1 MSISAANISS
11 QTVGFT
17 SLANGRLWRWGTKMD
32 VSGAQPTFQ
41 IVDILTPFGPLRDT
55 VAIPGDIIKAMADSV
70 TSLLSNFRPTILL
83 GPPTSLVFSVDEGRG
98 FSIAQS
104 VPLTNSGVYGSL
116 LACTLST
123 SAPWLHVNPTV
134 VGSLASNQTGSFE
147 VSVDS
152 TDLLVSLSPYSAS
165 VSIQDTNATNSPRAL
180 PIVINVRPKAVVFA
194 TPATVT
200 FNVSR
205 PISGPFDPVASEPF
219 TVQNTGPTNSVL
231 DFQIVRLTGL
241 SQNWLTSFSP
251 VSGSLGSSL
260 TQTINVNVAPV
271 EGLMPGTYTETLRIS
286 GYSSNDHVDVLIK
299 MVIT

>member
-32 VSGAQPTFQ
+32 VSGATPTFQ
-41 IVDILTPFGPLRDT
+41 IVDIITPLGVLRDT
-55 VAIPGDIIKAMADSV
+55 VAIPGEIIKAMADSV
-70 TSLLSNFRPTILL
+70 TSLLANFRPTILV
-83 GPPTSLVFSVDEGRG
+83 GPPTSLIFSVDEGRG
-98 FSIAQS
+98 FSVAQS
-104 VPLTNSGVYGSL
+104 VSLTNSGVYGSL
-116 LACTLST
+116 LAGTMST

-134 VGSLASNQTGSFE
+134 VGSLASNQTGAFE

-152 TDLLVSLSPYSAS
+152 TDLLSSSSPYSGT
-165 VSIQDTNATNSPRAL
+165 VSIQDTTATNSPRTL
-180 PIVINVRPKAVVFA
+180 PITINVRPKAVVFA

-200 FNVSR
+200 FDVPR
-205 PISGPFDPVASEPF
+205 PISGPFAPVASEPF
-219 TVQNTGPTNSVL
+219 TVQNTGPSNSVL

-241 SQNWLTSFSP
+241 SQNWLASFSP
-251 VSGSLGSSL
+251 VSGTLNSGQ
-260 TQTINVNVAPV
+260 TQVVNVYVAPA
-271 EGLMPGTYTETLRIS
+271 EGLLPGTYTETLRIS